1 MMFDRLVLALQ
12 NGQVVHQQSKELE
25 GIHSHDVSLGY
36 EKVNMATLLGKTRD
50 KKVAN
55 FWWVPHIKSHE
66 TQLEGAFREL
76 GDHLRCAK

>member
-36 EKVNMATLLGKTRD
+36 
-50 KKVAN
+50 
-55 FWWVPHIKSHE
+55 
-66 TQLEGAFREL
+66 
-76 GDHLRCAK
+76 